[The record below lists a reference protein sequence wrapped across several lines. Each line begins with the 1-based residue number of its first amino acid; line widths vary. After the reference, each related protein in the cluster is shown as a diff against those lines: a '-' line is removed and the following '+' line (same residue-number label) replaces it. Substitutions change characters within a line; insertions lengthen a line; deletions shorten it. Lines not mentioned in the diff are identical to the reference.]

1 MIIPYLIA
9 AIFLLSYIIK
19 LTDDF
24 LQYIFAKYKNRFMN
38 IRKYVRLSELS
49 LMEMEYVKPENIEL
63 QKFYNP
69 KDFQGVWDAP
79 RIIDTLCTLGIYSNP
94 YAKPFIS
101 YSVYKIIRQRLESVF
116 KSYGKSIRSGYMGA
130 YSIMSKSQSKENL
143 EEIKNLLNSLSPSC
157 EQYSILEMI
166 GTDIDRADG
175 YEVGPLEKA
184 TLFIALLNLYREY
197 LHMGDTFAGVIEC
210 SKKRYGILKYVQDI
224 SLAHN
229 EIVKSQLQRLLV
241 LLLGDDYKIPVT
253 EIELIENYDYPI
265 ISNDQLWQ
273 LEKDC

>member
-1 MIIPYLIA
+1 
-9 AIFLLSYIIK
+9 
-19 LTDDF
+19 
-24 LQYIFAKYKNRFMN
+24 
-38 IRKYVRLSELS
+38 
-49 LMEMEYVKPENIEL
+49 
-63 QKFYNP
+63 
-69 KDFQGVWDAP
+69 
-79 RIIDTLCTLGIYSNP
+79 
-94 YAKPFIS
+94 
-101 YSVYKIIRQRLESVF
+101 
-116 KSYGKSIRSGYMGA
+116 
-130 YSIMSKSQSKENL
+130 
-143 EEIKNLLNSLSPSC
+143 
-157 EQYSILEMI
+157 MI